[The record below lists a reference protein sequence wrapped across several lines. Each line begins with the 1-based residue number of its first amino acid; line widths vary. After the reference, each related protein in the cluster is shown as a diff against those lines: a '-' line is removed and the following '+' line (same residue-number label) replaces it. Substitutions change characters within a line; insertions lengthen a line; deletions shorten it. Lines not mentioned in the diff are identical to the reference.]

1 MIGAGGLIDLQN
13 VKKENLLS
21 FFHQVQSKDYAQFQ
35 ARSGLVGCLG
45 FFEPSTRTQI
55 SFEKAGLDLGVQ
67 WLKLFP
73 ENLSLKKGETLEET
87 FEVLK
92 SCEIDFYILR
102 HSIEGF
108 AHQAAKWT
116 GRPVINAGDG
126 VQNHPS
132 QAISDVFCLWTQ
144 KPEKAWSVVF
154 YGDILH
160 SRVLRSNLQLMR
172 VMGFEVAVC
181 SSMTDEDKAFCEQH
195 QLKSCSV
202 DELQNFDIVYSLRVQ
217 TERGSKQVLEPLEPK
232 MLGSAAL
239 MHAGPVIHGQDVG
252 SGFDQ
257 LQDSAPLVFEQL
269 RCLYRVRSQLLANLL
284 KEL

>member
-1 MIGAGGLIDLQN
+1 MIGAGGLLDLQN
-13 VKKENLLS
+13 LDKKSVLS
-21 FFHQVQSKDYAQFQ
+21 FFNQVQSKEYSQFQ
-35 ARSGLVGCLG
+35 SRSGLVGCLG

-55 SFEKAGLDLGVQ
+55 SFEKAGLDLGIQ
-67 WLKLFP
+67 WMKLFP

-102 HSIEGF
+102 HSTEGF
-108 AHQAAKWT
+108 AHQAAEWT
-116 GRPVINAGDG
+116 SRPVINAGDG

-132 QAISDVFCLWTQ
+132 QALSDVFCLWNQ
-144 KPEKAWSVVF
+144 KPEKAWSVAF
-154 YGDILH
+154 YGDILR

-172 VMGFEVAVC
+172 LMGFEVAVC
-181 SSMTDEDKAFCEQH
+181 GSNTEEENAFCEQH
-195 QLKSCSV
+195 
-202 DELQNFDIVYSLRVQ
+202 ELSRCQVSELSSFDIVYSLRVQ
-217 TERGSKQVLEPLEPK
+217 AERGSKQILEPLEPK
-232 MLGSAAL
+232 MLGKAAL

-252 SGFDQ
+252 SGFDR
-257 LQDSAPLVFEQL
+257 LQDSAPLVLEQL